1 MVAARSA
8 DEAPTACR
16 RTCSP
21 QPPVGRVGLDEEQTS
36 SPPETEMTVR
46 PIPAGMHG
54 LTPHLC
60 GADANGAIDFY
71 QQAFD
76 AVERSRRKDCD

>member
-1 MVAARSA
+1 
-8 DEAPTACR
+8 
-16 RTCSP
+16 
-21 QPPVGRVGLDEEQTS
+21 
-36 SPPETEMTVR
+36 MTVR